1 MSTKQGQAGEE
12 LAASYLQRRGYTIL
26 GRNVR
31 LGRGELDIIARHGEL
46 LVFIEVKS
54 HKSRQSGLLAVHPD
68 KCARLQS
75 AAETWLSR
83 HPNYIGLQ
91 CRFDL
96 MMLTPRIGLSAWLGP
111 HIEHMEDI
119 IR

>member
-1 MSTKQGQAGEE
+1 MSTKLGQAGENR
-12 LAASYLQRRGYTIL
+12 AARYLQLRGYNIL
-26 GRNVR
+26 ARNVR

-46 LVFIEVKS
+46 LVFIEVKA
-54 HKSRQSGLLAVHPD
+54 HKSRESGLLALHPD
-68 KCARLQS
+68 KCSRLQS
-75 AAETWLSR
+75 AAETWLS
-83 HPNYIGLQ
+83 HNPDYIHLQ

-96 MMLTPRIGLSAWLGP
+96 MILTPRIGLPMWAAP

>member
-1 MSTKQGQAGEE
+1 MSTKQGQAGEDR
-12 LAASYLQRRGYTIL
+12 AVRYLQHRGYRIL

-31 LGRGELDIIARHGEL
+31 LGRGELDIIALRDEL
-46 LVFIEVKS
+46 LVFVEVKA
-54 HKSRQSGLLAVHPD
+54 HQSYESALLAVDQD

-75 AAETWLSR
+75 AAESWLS
-83 HPNYIGLQ
+83 HNPKYAHLQ

-96 MMLTPRIGLSAWLGP
+96 IILTPRIGLPMWVYP
-111 HIEHMEDI
+111 RIEHMEDI

>member
-1 MSTKQGQAGEE
+1 MSTKQGQAGEDR
-12 LAASYLQRRGYTIL
+12 AARYLQHRGYRIVE
-26 GRNVR
+26 RNVR
-31 LGRGELDIIARHGEL
+31 LGRGELDIIAQCDEL
-46 LVFIEVKS
+46 LVFIEVKA
-54 HKSRQSGLLAVHPD
+54 HKSRQSSLLAVHPD

-83 HPNYIGLQ
+83 NPDYSHLQ

-96 MMLTPRIGLSAWLGP
+96 IILTPRIGLPQWVP
-111 HIEHMEDI
+111 PRIEHMEDI